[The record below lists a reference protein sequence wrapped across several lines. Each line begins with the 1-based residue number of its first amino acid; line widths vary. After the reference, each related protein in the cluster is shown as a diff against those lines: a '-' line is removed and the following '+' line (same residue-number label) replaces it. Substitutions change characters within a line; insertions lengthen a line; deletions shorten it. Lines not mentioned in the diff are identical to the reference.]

1 LTLQKSAWVRLHAA
15 VLLFG
20 LSGLFGKA
28 VHLPPTALVFGR
40 TAFAAATLLGVL
52 LLNRRVEAGRPR
64 PPGGSLLL
72 SGAVL
77 AFYWAAFFQAIQVS
91 SVAIALLTF
100 SSFPL
105 FVTLLEPLCFREPLR
120 RGDLG
125 TACGVACGLA
135 LIVPRFDL
143 GLQSTQGALWG
154 LLSGLSFAVLAIIN
168 RRLAGGHSPVAVAA
182 GQNFCAACVLLPLAV
197 ASGARPGVTDWW
209 LLAGLGVFCTALA
222 HVLFIGS
229 LSQLRAQVVSVV
241 TALEAVYGILFAIL
255 LLGEQPALRTLAGG
269 VLVLGTVVWAGRREA
284 ASAAKRPNE

>member
-1 LTLQKSAWVRLHAA
+1 MRLHAA

-20 LSGLFGKA
+20 LAGLFGKA

-40 TAFAAATLLGVL
+40 TSFAAATLLGVL
-52 LLNRRVEAGRPR
+52 LLNRRAEAERPK
-64 PPGGSLLL
+64 PTAGALLL

-77 AFYWAAFFQAIQVS
+77 AFHWVAFFQSIQVS

-105 FVTLLEPLCFREPLR
+105 FVTFLEPLCFREPLR
-120 RGDLG
+120 RADLG
-125 TACGVACGLA
+125 TAFGVACGLA

-154 LLSGLSFAVLAIIN
+154 LLSGLSFAVLALLN
-168 RRLAGGHSPVAVAA
+168 RRLAGRPSAVVVAA
-182 GQNFCAACVLLPLAV
+182 GQNFCAACALLPLV
-197 ASGARPGVTDWW
+197 VTSGMRPGVTDLG
-209 LLAGLGVFCTALA
+209 LLMVLGVLCTALA

-241 TALEAVYGILFAIL
+241 TGLEAVYSIVFAFL
-255 LLGEQPALRTLAGG
+255 LLGERPALRTLVGG
-269 VLVLGTVVWAGRREA
+269 VLVLGTVLLAGWREA
-284 ASAAKRPNE
+284 SGASAPSVLEGTRPAGG